1 MGQQR
6 HSFLSA
12 MSIENDIL
20 ESQIVACR
28 ERDRRGDSPGHP
40 SRAPAKEG
48 AGGQCPG
55 AGPD

>member
-1 MGQQR
+1 
-6 HSFLSA
+6 

-40 SRAPAKEG
+40 SRAPIKEG

-55 AGPD
+55 AGLD